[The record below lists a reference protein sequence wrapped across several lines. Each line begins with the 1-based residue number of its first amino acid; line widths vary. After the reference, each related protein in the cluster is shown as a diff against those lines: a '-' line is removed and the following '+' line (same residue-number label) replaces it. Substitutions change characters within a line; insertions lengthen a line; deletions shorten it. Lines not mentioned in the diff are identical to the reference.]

1 MKGTGAKRNFCPGSC
16 VSTGAKFPVAPVE
29 SAPME
34 MHIRQRLLPKRVGR
48 ANCLPTGVRASTGT
62 LVVLLVGC
70 SPRWRSTLVEAQ
82 VNDVPPCLNEV
93 AAACVQN
100 ALASLLPSAC
110 KSVFTSLHFIYH
122 TEVQLKRTC
131 IQCLVGLLHTLQK
144 CTID

>member
-1 MKGTGAKRNFCPGSC
+1 MKGTGAKRNVCPGSC

-48 ANCLPTGVRASTGT
+48 ANCLPTGVCASTGT

-82 VNDVPPCLNEV
+82 INDVPPCLNEV

-110 KSVFTSLHFIYH
+110 KSVHTSLHFIYH
-122 TEVQLKRTC
+122 AEVQLKRTC
-131 IQCLVGLLHTLQK
+131 IQCLVGLLHTL
-144 CTID
+144 